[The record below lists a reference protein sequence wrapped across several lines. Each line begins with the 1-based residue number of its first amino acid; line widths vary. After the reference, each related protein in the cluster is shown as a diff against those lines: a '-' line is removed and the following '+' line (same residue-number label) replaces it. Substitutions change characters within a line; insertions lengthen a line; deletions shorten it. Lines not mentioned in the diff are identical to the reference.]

1 MNMIL
6 SKALIDVVI
15 VVSIGAVIGFG
26 VGAII
31 ESALSIPDVWFSYS
45 TDECVQ
51 VINYV
56 EGENYSCENM
66 PSKFN
71 HVWVE

>member
-1 MNMIL
+1 MKHSTVNNLQDYAFAIL
-6 SKALIDVVI
+6 
-15 VVSIGAVIGFG
+15 IGALVGF
-26 VGAII
+26 VCYLFLD
-31 ESALSIPDVWFSYS
+31 SMSMPDVWFSYT
-45 TDECVQ
+45 TDECVK

-56 EGENYSCENM
+56 EGDNYSCESM

>member
-1 MNMIL
+1 MNMML
-6 SKALIDVVI
+6 SKSLIDFI
-15 VVSIGAVIGFG
+15 IAVSVGAVIGIG
-26 VGAII
+26 IGAVVKT
-31 ESALSIPDVWFSYS
+31 ALDTPDVWFSYS
-45 TDECVQ
+45 TDECVK

>member
-1 MNMIL
+1 MKHSTVNNL
-6 SKALIDVVI
+6 QN
-15 VVSIGAVIGFG
+15 IGFALLMGALAG
-26 VGAII
+26 VVCWLFLD
-31 ESALSIPDVWFSYS
+31 SMSMPDVWFSYS
-45 TDECVQ
+45 TDECVK

-71 HVWVE
+71 HVWVK